1 MEKNHKINCFKTR
14 ELCNFKNNNA
24 INTTTKNKVEIKN
37 KSKFR
42 VIQIKANVK
51 TRFLQIMMYLCCV
64 YRVKKLLHLIS
75 IK

>member
-1 MEKNHKINCFKTR
+1 MKENYKINCFKAMERCT
-14 ELCNFKNNNA
+14 FKNNNA

-64 YRVKKLLHLIS
+64 YRVKKLLHLIL